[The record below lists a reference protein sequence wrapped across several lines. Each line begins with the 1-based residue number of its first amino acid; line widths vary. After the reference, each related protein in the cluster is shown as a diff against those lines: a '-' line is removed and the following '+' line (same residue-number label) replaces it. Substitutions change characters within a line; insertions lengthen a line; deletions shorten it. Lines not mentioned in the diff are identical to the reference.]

1 MVIISD
7 YSDKGVEKVM
17 LIKEVILKTVAV
29 GLQLDI
35 GGRDI
40 RLHSN
45 VKIKVSDL
53 FSLNK

>member
-40 RLHSN
+40 RLHSEAY
-45 VKIKVSDL
+45 VPD
-53 FSLNK
+53 